1 MAAEHVGI
9 SHSCVRFHVV
19 NEAGREMVVTGSSS
33 DSFGPAARRV
43 KVSVSEAVEEVRAGR
58 FVVVVDDMGPF
69 EEADLTIAADAVT
82 PEAINF
88 MARHARGL
96 IRLSLPAQRCAQLG
110 LQLVAMADES
120 ALMVSIDARDGVS
133 TGISAADR
141 ARTIVVAIDPA
152 STKDDLV
159 RPGHIFP
166 VCARPGGVL
175 ERVSRVEA
183 AMDLA
188 RLAGRTP
195 AGVICQI
202 MDDAGTMARG
212 DDLAAYCRRHD
223 LKLISVGTLLAH
235 RRTTERPVE
244 SSESVRLPTRYG
256 DFTAIGFREPLTD
269 HSHLAL
275 VKGDIADARDVV
287 VGRHTQCLTGDA
299 FRSMRCDC
307 RVQLERSLEQ
317 IAGEGRGVLLY
328 LARPGYGLGLLSGLK
343 AAAVGDGCA
352 VGVAPAKDP
361 GADVGHQI
369 LAELGLSTIRVL
381 PSHAAHFDRADAYG
395 LTVTEYLR
403 SDAA

>member
-1 MAAEHVGI
+1 VNGTRAEL
-9 SHSCVRFHVV
+9 
-19 NEAGREMVVTGSSS
+19 AVTESSL
-33 DSFGPAARRV
+33 DSFGPAARRGRFA
-43 KVSVSEAVEEVRAGR
+43 SVAEAVEEVRAGR
-58 FVVVVDDMGPF
+58 FVVVVDAIGPF
-69 EEADLTIAADAVT
+69 DEADLTIAADAVT

-88 MARHARGL
+88 MASHARGL

-110 LQLVAMADES
+110 LRPMARAGGIADAS
-120 ALMVSIDARDGVS
+120 ALMVSIEARDGVS

-141 ARTIVVAIDPA
+141 ARTIAVAIDSA

-159 RPGHIFP
+159 QPGHIFP
-166 VCARPGGVL
+166 LCARPGGVL

-183 AMDLA
+183 ATDLA

-202 MDDAGTMARG
+202 MDDAGSMARG
-212 DDLAAYCRRHD
+212 DDLVAYCRRHD
-223 LKLISVGTLLAH
+223 LKMVSVGALVAH
-235 RRTTERPVE
+235 RRRTEQPIE

-275 VKGDIADARDVV
+275 VKGDIADARHVV
-287 VGRHTQCLTGDA
+287 VGMHTQCLTGDA

-307 RVQLERSLEQ
+307 RVKLERSLEH

-328 LARPGYGLGLLSGLK
+328 LARPGYGLALLSRLK
-343 AAAVGDGCA
+343 AAAAGDGCTAA
-352 VGVAPAKDP
+352 VGREQDP
-361 GADVGHQI
+361 GTDVGHQI
-369 LAELGLSTIRVL
+369 LAELGVSTIRIL
-381 PSHAAHFDRADAYG
+381 PSHARHFDRADAYG

-403 SDAA
+403 STAA